1 MEEYKFFEK
10 IVPYLNNPFSLT
22 GFVLFLFFGIHKIL
36 INSGVIPTLSKRE
49 GSKAI
54 QVLLRYGF
62 IIAII
67 TILAGFFYAGLQ
79 NVFDVK
85 RLEKKINKARQ
96 LVDSEVLANI
106 LNIDNRLEYV
116 KEALEPDDFAKE
128 LNKVRE
134 KVAPS
139 IKKQFA
145 TGYNQL
151 IAEQQITSLRQAMN
165 SSPLRI
171 EFGQSLIQNL
181 KESGI
186 DPVKVNKFYD
196 QLAEVQR
203 ATESLFD
210 TLSYVASTSVQDDKK
225 QSDYNNRRIN
235 LAFNILKNRSVIAY
249 VQGLQILKDLKDNY
263 KYIPD
268 NAINKLKLLKN
279 LEPKLEQYKEIN
291 ELLKI
296 KSTDSWSEVVGKAI
310 SLRQLGR
317 ITEAVAAFS
326 RYGEMFSKTDPTAYH
341 YSTIAQKF
349 TIQLGMLSLEG
360 GIYIY
365 HIDKGS
371 KARQAGLKVG
381 DILVSYWEKDISNMN
396 DFVSALKNAPRS
408 DSIEITYLR
417 MDKNGRFYK
426 KVTTIPNP
434 VKNFEYYYNKLK

>member
-36 INSGVIPTLSKRE
+36 INSGIIPTLSKRE

-85 RLEKKINKARQ
+85 RLEKKINEARQ

-106 LNIDNRLEYV
+106 SNIDNRLGYV

-134 KVAPS
+134 KIAPS

-279 LEPKLEQYKEIN
+279 LEP
-291 ELLKI
+291 
-296 KSTDSWSEVVGKAI
+296 
-310 SLRQLGR
+310 
-317 ITEAVAAFS
+317 
-326 RYGEMFSKTDPTAYH
+326 
-341 YSTIAQKF
+341 
-349 TIQLGMLSLEG
+349 IQL
-360 GIYIY
+360 IN
-365 HIDKGS
+365 D
-371 KARQAGLKVG
+371 AQANTLL
-381 DILVSYWEKDISNMN
+381 DRLVDQSENL
-396 DFVSALKNAPRS
+396 V
-408 DSIEITYLR
+408 
-417 MDKNGRFYK
+417 
-426 KVTTIPNP
+426 
-434 VKNFEYYYNKLK
+434 